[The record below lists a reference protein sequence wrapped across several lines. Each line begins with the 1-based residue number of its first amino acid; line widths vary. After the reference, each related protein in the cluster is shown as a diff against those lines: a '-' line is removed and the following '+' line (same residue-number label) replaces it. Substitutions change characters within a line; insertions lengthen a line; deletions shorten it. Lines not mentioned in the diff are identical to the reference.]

1 MAKDSQETPNPT
13 TSTGGQA
20 TQRDLIDII
29 ATRVFQ
35 SLIQLVT
42 SLQSGLPESSKGSV
56 GTALEIQG
64 GMSSDI
70 SANEAS
76 GKPAKN
82 AKGICF
88 FKDKCKYRHICDN
101 CGGRHPAKSCSH
113 GAEVSLGG
121 NLNFAT
127 LQKKQQKHDTKLL
140 YHKLPSSHYRSLIL
154 FCIIL
159 HPLANSRW
167 LEGSF
172 YYITYN
178 FITAKNDWLF

>member
-1 MAKDSQETPNPT
+1 MAKRPRG
-13 TSTGGQA
+13 TSLTS
-20 TQRDLIDII
+20 II
-29 ATRVFQ
+29 ATQMFQ

-42 SLQSGLPESSKGSV
+42 SLQSGLPESSTGSV

-64 GMSSDI
+64 GMSSDT

-127 LQKKQQKHDTKLL
+127 LQKKNRNMI
-140 YHKLPSSHYRSLIL
+140 PSY
-154 FCIIL
+154 CIISYPHL
-159 HPLANSRW
+159 ITTRWFFSVLYYIPLANSRW